1 LNKKDDK
8 KIVERMEEYQIGL
21 NGDNIAD
28 KALSVCQSI

>member
-1 LNKKDDK
+1 MFASVGVVLGLFAY
-8 KIVERMEEYQIGL
+8 IFGL